1 MKCTR
6 ITVLLLLLLSCSQ
19 LYVRDVEA
27 IGITVT
33 VAGIAAALG
42 GGYFSKD
49 IILCYLECCND
60 RKSNQWINFQ
70 PSFEE
75 IEQKLFGQ
83 HIAVQLVKRSIRQ
96 HLKNENP
103 PKALVLSFHGYTGVG
118 KNYLASL
125 IAKAIYRQYALEGE
139 SKFVNTLVATHF
151 LSGDEMADKEKLK
164 AMIETGISICER
176 SIFIIDE
183 VDKYPERF
191 LDNLIPYIES
201 NNKFNGYSYNKAIFL
216 LLGNSGGEAINAQ
229 TNVLR
234 AQGVSRDKIPLTS
247 YDSILNSK
255 AIREGG
261 LKNAELISRGI
272 IDLFVPFLPL
282 ERENVKKCIEV
293 YLRDHRNYTTPLIK
307 PGSEF
312 IEKVADQLTYI
323 PDTDVYSRFG
333 CKRVAVTVD
342 IMINDD

>member
-6 ITVLLLLLLSCSQ
+6 ITVLLLLLLSCCQ

-125 IAKAIYRQYALEGE
+125 IAKAIYRQ
-139 SKFVNTLVATHF
+139 
-151 LSGDEMADKEKLK
+151 
-164 AMIETGISICER
+164 
-176 SIFIIDE
+176 
-183 VDKYPERF
+183 
-191 LDNLIPYIES
+191 
-201 NNKFNGYSYNKAIFL
+201 
-216 LLGNSGGEAINAQ
+216 NSGGEAINAQ
-229 TNVLR
+229 TNLLR